1 MNDDVI
7 VNDGEIKSDEFSV
20 SINSIVL
27 LNKPTTVPGLMKIL
41 DDNGYFGRYKVL
53 RKVTKKYG
61 ETIIS
66 IEVYLPNSNANYIW
80 PFRTLYNLT
89 IGSLVKKIKLRKIP
103 AIKYIMR
110 YLANGCHFK
119 GKFEITSIDE
129 LPVKLM
135 KDNYSNDLSYYQYM
149 VTTLVH
155 AGLLVIDKKNKKIIF
170 RLKDDKDIEEVC
182 SNLFNPDNYL
192 D

>member
-1 MNDDVI
+1 
-7 VNDGEIKSDEFSV
+7 
-20 SINSIVL
+20 
-27 LNKPTTVPGLMKIL
+27 
-41 DDNGYFGRYKVL
+41 
-53 RKVTKKYG
+53 
-61 ETIIS
+61 
-66 IEVYLPNSNANYIW
+66 
-80 PFRTLYNLT
+80 
-89 IGSLVKKIKLRKIP
+89 
-103 AIKYIMR
+103 MR

-182 SNLFNPDNYL
+182 SNLFNSDNYL